1 MSKAELKEGGEIS
14 EDSIRAQNQV
24 ALVAICEIQDYK
36 GSIPPP
42 PVIIATTHLKS
53 SRSAT
58 GERYRVREV
67 LQALSV
73 IDNIQRHLGAMNRSA
88 AVIFAGD
95 FNAVPTKEYAEPLTY
110 RAIKNHQNLSLR
122 SVYTED
128 FPDHFPIPSRY
139 LGKVFTPPT
148 YLSIIKKGANE
159 EELKRCIGDGYRIEN
174 ECIISV

>member
-1 MSKAELKEGGEIS
+1 M
-14 EDSIRAQNQV
+14 
-24 ALVAICEIQDYK
+24 AICEIQDYK
-36 GSIPPP
+36 GSKSPP

-73 IDNIQRHLGAMNRSA
+73 IDNIQRNLDTINKSA

-110 RAIKNHQNLSLR
+110 RAIKNHQNLTLR

-128 FPDHFPIPSRY
+128 FPDNFPTPSRY

-148 YLSIIKKGANE
+148 YLSIVKKGTQE
-159 EELKRCIGDGYRIEN
+159 EELKRCIGDTNRTF
-174 ECIISV
+174 CIIR